1 MNDRPIAL
9 VTGAAT
15 GIGRAC
21 AERLAAEGYL
31 ITATWRSRET
41 QTQELIAG
49 LPGEGH
55 RAFPA
60 DLADAGQIRELAH
73 SLRLDPDR
81 IDVLVNAAGR
91 FTRQNALGEDFAA
104 WTESWEDC
112 LRANLLGPMHLAWH
126 IAPMMKQRGR
136 GTIINITSRGAFRGE
151 PEAPAY
157 GAAKSGLNSASQS
170 LAVKLAPH
178 GIRVFAIAPGWVDTP
193 MAAGRIPEDIAGQIP
208 LGRAGRPEEIAD
220 LVHYLVTGQTDY
232 LTGAIL
238 DANGASHLRN

>member
-1 MNDRPIAL
+1 MSTGPVAL
-9 VTGAAT
+9 ITGAAT

-21 AERLAAEGYL
+21 AERLAANGHT
-31 ITATWRSRET
+31 IVATWRSREDET
-41 QTQELIAG
+41 QRLLQQ

-55 RAFPA
+55 RAIAA
-60 DLADAGQIRELAH
+60 DLSDREQIRALAAEVTA
-73 SLRLDPDR
+73 DPGR

-91 FTRQNALGEDFAA
+91 FTRQDALSDDFPEWTRA
-104 WTESWEDC
+104 WEES
-112 LRANLLGPMHLAWH
+112 LQTNLLGPVHLAWQM
-126 IAPMMKQRGR
+126 AALMRKQGR
-136 GTIINITSRGAFRGE
+136 GTIINISSRGAFRGE
-151 PEAPAY
+151 PDAPAY

-193 MAAGRIPEDIAGQIP
+193 MAAGRIPEDVADQIP
-208 LGRAGRPEEIAD
+208 LGRIGRPEEIAD
-220 LVHYLVTGQTDY
+220 LVHYLATGQTDY